1 MEESIV
7 VQLIKAILSGGP
19 VAIIALL
26 VAMIAYLVWEKRA
39 TQKSN
44 KEALEKMAQAFAE
57 KVKVKEERGDLI
69 DIIDRYQEGH
79 INLLQAINEIKVLIA
94 TISGKL

>member
-1 MEESIV
+1 MEEHIII
-7 VQLIKAILSGGP
+7 QLIKAILTGGP
-19 VAIIALL
+19 IAIIAILMVL
-26 VAMIAYLVWEKRA
+26 IAYLVWEKRA
-39 TQKSN
+39 IQKSN
-44 KEALEKMAQAFAE
+44 KEALEKMAQTFSE
-57 KVKVKEERGDLI
+57 KINEERKDLI

>member
-7 VQLIKAILSGGP
+7 IQLIKAILSGGP
-19 VAIIALL
+19 IAIIALL
-26 VAMIAYLVWEKRA
+26 MSMIGYLVWEKRA
-39 TQKSN
+39 TTKSN

-57 KVKVKEERGDLI
+57 KVKEEREDLI

>member
-1 MEESIV
+1 MDESLLT
-7 VQLIKAILSGGP
+7 QLIKALLSGGP

-26 VAMIAYLVWEKRA
+26 IAVIGYMIWEKRA
-39 TQKSN
+39 VQKSN
-44 KEALEKMAQAFAE
+44 REALEKMTSVFTE
-57 KVKVKEERGDLI
+57 RVKEERQDLI
-69 DIIDRYQEGH
+69 SIIDRYQEGH

>member
-1 MEESIV
+1 MEESII
-7 VQLIKAILSGGP
+7 VQLIKAILTGGP

-26 VAMIAYLVWEKRA
+26 IAMIAYLVWEKRA

-44 KEALEKMAQAFAE
+44 KEALEKMAEAFAE
-57 KVKVKEERGDLI
+57 KVKEEREDLI

>member
-19 VAIIALL
+19 VAIIAIL
-26 VAMIAYLVWEKRA
+26 VAMIAYLIWEKRA

-57 KVKVKEERGDLI
+57 KVKEERGDLI

>member
-1 MEESIV
+1 MEEHIII
-7 VQLIKAILSGGP
+7 QFIKAILTGGP
-19 VAIIALL
+19 IAIIAILMVL
-26 VAMIAYLVWEKRA
+26 IGYLVWEKRA
-39 TQKSN
+39 IQKSN
-44 KEALEKMAQAFAE
+44 KEALEKMAQTFSE
-57 KVKVKEERGDLI
+57 KINEERKDLI

>member
-1 MEESIV
+1 MEEALVTQI
-7 VQLIKAILSGGP
+7 IKAVLSGGP
-19 VAIIALL
+19 VAVIALL
-26 VAMIAYLVWEKRA
+26 IGAIAYLIWEKRA

-44 KEALEKMAQAFAE
+44 QEALEKMARVFAE
-57 KVKVKEERGDLI
+57 KVNEERQDLI
-69 DIIDRYQEGH
+69 SIIDRYQEGH

>member
-19 VAIIALL
+19 VAIIAIL

-44 KEALEKMAQAFAE
+44 KEAFEKMAESFAE
-57 KVKVKEERGDLI
+57 KVKEEREDLI